1 MEDKDI
7 RFKLNGH
14 LADPLV
20 KLKTLGGFKTVG
32 DTLNYLVS
40 VYCQAAINNLQVQN
54 QGIVYALPQQ
64 SIQHSAV
71 QPPSPSTRKAE
82 PAPVAGGLE
91 NSLARLKQRT
101 GG

>member
-7 RFKLNGH
+7 RFKLSGH

-64 SIQHSAV
+64 GSHIPAV
-71 QPPSPSTRKAE
+71 QPPPPSKIKAE
-82 PAPVAGGLE
+82 PAPVAGGLN
-91 NSLARLKQRT
+91 NSLMRLKERT
-101 GG
+101 GV